1 MYLFVYTPIKKKHLR
16 TPFGLLFHAD
26 CFSLKSSISTKSTT
40 RKRVKPPLKTTKNT
54 SFFYRG
60 IFSTFLVLFSG
71 RALGHYARAREELRV
86 LVNPITSTC
95 QPNYEYLST
104 KTEKCDY
111 LNAKFFSIYS

>member
-26 CFSLKSSISTKSTT
+26 CFPLSRPSLRNRQREKGEA
-40 RKRVKPPLKTTKNT
+40 PTKNHKKHLV
-54 SFFYRG
+54 FYRG

-104 KTEKCDY
+104 KTQKCEY
-111 LNAKFFSIYS
+111 SNAKFFSIYS